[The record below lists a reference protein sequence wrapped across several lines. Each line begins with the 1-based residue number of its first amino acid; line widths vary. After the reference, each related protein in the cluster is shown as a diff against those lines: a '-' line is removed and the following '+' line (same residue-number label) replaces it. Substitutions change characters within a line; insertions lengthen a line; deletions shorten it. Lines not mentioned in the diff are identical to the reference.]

1 MCAICELKIEF
12 NISHPLALSV
22 AVATRTAIDAG
33 TLPESLMDGALSN
46 VKMRMA
52 AIDALKGL
60 TARLEASKSASE
72 LQALPDFYV
81 LLIEIGTW
89 GFFHATETGFD
100 PDVTPQPP
108 NVTSDDQAERDVVF
122 VTSETALRAVLEGRM
137 SIDAAFAGDL
147 MMLDANAD
155 HTAQLRAV
163 LNDALPDW
171 LPGSLPGSLPSPSY
185 ASSC

>member
-1 MCAICELKIEF
+1 MCAICDLKIEF
-12 NISHPLALSV
+12 NIGHPLALSV
-22 AVATRTAIDAG
+22 AVATRAAIDSG

-89 GFFHATETGFD
+89 GFFHATENGFD
-100 PDVTPQPP
+100 PDITPEAPD
-108 NVTSDDQAERDVVF
+108 VTSDDQADRDIVF
-122 VTSETALRAVLEGRM
+122 VTSETTLRAVLDGRP
-137 SIDAAFAGDL
+137 SIDTAFAGDL
-147 MMLDANAD
+147 VMLDAGAE

-163 LNDALPDW
+163 LNDALPAE
-171 LPGSLPGSLPSPSY
+171 GSD
-185 ASSC
+185 ASVWDDVPMQKIA

>member
-1 MCAICELKIEF
+1 MCAICDLKIEF
-12 NISHPLALSV
+12 NIGHPLALSV
-22 AVATRTAIDAG
+22 AVATRAAIDSG

-89 GFFHATETGFD
+89 GFFHATENGFD
-100 PDVTPQPP
+100 PDITPEAPD
-108 NVTSDDQAERDVVF
+108 VTSDNQADRDIVF
-122 VTSETALRAVLEGRM
+122 VTSETTLRAVLDRRL
-137 SIDAAFAGDL
+137 SIDTAFAGDL
-147 MMLDANAD
+147 VMLDAGAE

-163 LNDALPDW
+163 LNVALPAE
-171 LPGSLPGSLPSPSY
+171 GSD
-185 ASSC
+185 ASVWDDVPMQKIA